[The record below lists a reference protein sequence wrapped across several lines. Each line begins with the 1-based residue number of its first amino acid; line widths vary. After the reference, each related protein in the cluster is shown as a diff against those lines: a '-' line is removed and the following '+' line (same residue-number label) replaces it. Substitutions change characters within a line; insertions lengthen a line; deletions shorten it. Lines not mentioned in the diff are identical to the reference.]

1 MFGST
6 IDKWTTSRIEWYGTG
21 LGSVGGFVI
30 MALDGL
36 TWMHIIG
43 DAGLI
48 GTASRCDDIFAAFF
62 FSSGP

>member
-6 IDKWTTSRIEWYGTG
+6 IDKWMTSRIEWDRIG

-48 GTASRCDDIFAAFF
+48 
-62 FSSGP
+62 